1 MAESLTDVFTC
12 VYTENNGGRIM
23 VCTKV
28 FTSGNSQAVR
38 IPKEFHIDSSELYI
52 KKIGSTIILFPQ
64 SKPWEN
70 LKKSLSEFTDDFMAE
85 DRNQPQIQQREDF

>member
-1 MAESLTDVFTC
+1 
-12 VYTENNGGRIM
+12 M

-38 IPKEFHIDSSELYI
+38 IPKEFHIDYSDLYI

-64 SKPWEN
+64 ENRLEN
-70 LKKSLSEFTDDFMAE
+70 LERSLSEFSDDFMNE
-85 DRNQPQIQQREDF
+85 GRNQPVLQKREDF